1 MQEALER
8 AIAELVLG
16 EEIEPDDTDRAR
28 AWLERNAVDP
38 ADAEAI
44 LNGGLERL
52 LVYRHLVR
60 GNLYDAIELAMP
72 RVVARLGDVFDEYFD
87 RFLAERAPRTHY
99 LRDVTGEFLEWCAPI
114 WRTDPRVPEYMLDLA
129 RHEALQI
136 EVGAM
141 VSRPEPPGQS
151 ALELDRRVRFI
162 DAVRLV
168 HYDHAVHELSEDT
181 ADRAAPA
188 KKPTSLFVYRSP
200 EHDVRYLELSPL
212 AARILAQLIERRC
225 TLSAA
230 LQNACAELRVLLDQA
245 ALDGTAHLLADL
257 AERGALL
264 GAEP

>member
-1 MQEALER
+1 LQEALER

-16 EEIEPDDTDRAR
+16 DEIEPGDSDRTR
-28 AWLERNAVDP
+28 AWLDKNAVDP

-44 LNGGLERL
+44 LHGGLERL
-52 LVYRHLVR
+52 LVYRGLIR
-60 GNLYDAIELAMP
+60 GNLHDAIELAMP
-72 RVVARLGDVFDEYFD
+72 RVVARLGKVFDECFD
-87 RFLAERAPRTHY
+87 RFLVDRGPRTHY
-99 LRDVTGEFLEWCAPI
+99 LRDVTGEFLDWCEPI
-114 WRTDPRVPEYMLDLA
+114 WRSDPRVPEYMLDLA

-141 VSRPEPPGQS
+141 MSRPETHGES
-151 ALELDRRVRFI
+151 ALELERRVRFI

-181 ADRAAPA
+181 GDRTEPA
-188 KKPTSLFVYRSP
+188 GKPTSLFVYRSP

-212 AARILAQLIERRC
+212 AARILAELIERRT

-230 LQNACAELRVLLDQA
+230 LQNACADAQVALDQA
-245 ALDGTAHLLADL
+245 VLDGTARLFADL